1 MKVKPTPRLE
11 TVEVTADGEGL
22 VSHSGLALLAELAD
36 RSGLTG
42 ALSEALAP
50 TRERRS
56 RPDPGRVGRNL
67 ALTLCAG
74 GDCVKDLQ
82 ALRGQG

>member
-11 TVEVTADGEGL
+11 TVDVTADGEGL
-22 VSHSGLALLAELAD
+22 VSHAGVALFAELAD
-36 RSGLTG
+36 RSGLTA

-56 RPDPGRVGRNL
+56 RHDPGRVVR
-67 ALTLCAG
+67 
-74 GDCVKDLQ
+74 DW
-82 ALRGQG
+82 R